1 MSDTLIVL
9 HTAIAIL
16 AVVLLIIVGKVD
28 PVISLVIGT
37 LYLGIAAGLGFANT
51 IETLVRGFGDIMA
64 EVGLLI
70 GFGVLMGMLL
80 TAMGALQKLVELLL
94 RVLGPRRLPYAF
106 SAALST
112 IFPSIYV
119 DVQLVLASPLARS
132 AAPRMG
138 PNGLGM
144 MGGALTA
151 GILVGYV
158 FVVPGLATVAIAG
171 LLDVPLGTMLIYG
184 TLIGPPTAVLT
195 LLLYSRLLQYG
206 LWNSANDEA
215 HFEDMVL
222 GSPDAVAEEVREE
235 GPAITTTEGDPS
247 VAEDA
252 RRGAP
257 AAVAEEI
264 REEGP
269 ATTERHAEHHHA
281 PPLYVSL
288 LPILVALLLIA
299 FGAVAEALG
308 LEAPVLAFL
317 GDPVFALFL
326 GLLGAYLLAWR
337 TLTKEHVEEAMHKG
351 FNATGQIL
359 LITGIGGSLGAV
371 IGETGLDKILGGFFS
386 AEAGTPELVTI
397 ALAWFIAA
405 VLHLAIGSISVAAI
419 TAAGILA
426 PILGNIDVPTVVLG
440 LAIGSGALFALQVN
454 SNFFWMFE
462 TLVGL
467 TTQGTLKA
475 LTLVT
480 SMASVVS
487 LILILVL
494 SLFV

>member
-9 HTAIAIL
+9 HTVIAIL
-16 AVVLLIIVGKVD
+16 AIVLLIVVAKVD

-37 LYLGIAAGLGFANT
+37 LYLGVAAGLGFADT
-51 IETLVRGFGDIMA
+51 IGTFVQGFGDIMA

-70 GFGVLMGMLL
+70 GFGVLMGTLL
-80 TAMGALQKLVELLL
+80 TAMGALQKLVELLV
-94 RVLGPRRLPYAF
+94 RILGPQKLPYAF

-112 IFPSIYV
+112 IFPAIYV

-132 AAPRMG
+132 AAPRIG
-138 PNGLGM
+138 RNGLAM
-144 MGGALTA
+144 MSGTLTA

-158 FVVPGLATVAIAG
+158 FVVPGLGTVAIAG

-195 LLLYSRLLQYG
+195 TFIYSRLLKYG
-206 LWNSANDEA
+206 LWNNAKDEA
-215 HFEDMVL
+215 HYEDMVL
-222 GSPDAVAEEVREE
+222 GSPDAVAEEAREE
-235 GPAITTTEGDPS
+235 GPAITTPEGDPS
-247 VAEDA
+247 VTEDA
-252 RRGAP
+252 RKGTP
-257 AAVAEEI
+257 AATEE
-264 REEGP
+264 RET
-269 ATTERHAEHHHA
+269 ARHS
-281 PPLYVSL
+281 PPLYASL

-299 FGAVAEALG
+299 FGAIADAAGVKS
-308 LEAPVLAFL
+308 PVIAFL

-337 TLTKEHVEEAMHKG
+337 TLTNEHVEDAMHKG

-397 ALAWFIAA
+397 LLAWVIAA
-405 VLHLAIGSISVAAI
+405 ILHLAIGSISVAAI

-426 PILGNIDVPTVVLG
+426 PILGSIEVPTVVLG

-462 TLVGL
+462 TLLGL
-467 TTQGTLKA
+467 TTQGTFKA

-480 SMASVVS
+480 AMASVIS
-487 LILILVL
+487 LLLILAL
-494 SLFV
+494 SLVV

>member
-9 HTAIAIL
+9 HTAIAII
-16 AVVLLIIVGKVD
+16 AIVLLIVVAKVD

-37 LYLGIAAGLGFANT
+37 LYLGVAAGLGFEDT
-51 IETLVRGFGDIMA
+51 IGTFVQGFGDIMA

-70 GFGVLMGMLL
+70 GFGVLMGTLL

-94 RVLGPRRLPYAF
+94 RILGPRRLPYAF
-106 SAALST
+106 SAALTT
-112 IFPSIYV
+112 IFPAIYV

-138 PNGLGM
+138 HNGLGM
-144 MGGALTA
+144 MGGTLTS

-158 FVVPGLATVAIAG
+158 FVVPGLGTVAIAG

-184 TLIGPPTAVLT
+184 TVIGLPTAVLT
-195 LLLYSRLLQYG
+195 TFIYGQILNRG
-206 LWNSANDEA
+206 LWNNAKDEA

-235 GPAITTTEGDPS
+235 GRDVATPEGDPS

-252 RRGAP
+252 RKGTP
-257 AAVAEEI
+257 AA
-264 REEGP
+264 
-269 ATTERHAEHHHA
+269 TERQTAHHS

-288 LPILVALLLIA
+288 LPIVVALLLIA
-299 FGAVAEALG
+299 FGAIAEAAG
-308 LEAPVLAFL
+308 VKSPVIAFL

-337 TLTKEHVEEAMHKG
+337 TLTNEHVEEAMHKG

-386 AEAGTPELVTI
+386 AEAGTPDLLTI
-397 ALAWFIAA
+397 SLAWLIAA
-405 VLHLAIGSISVAAI
+405 ILHLAIGSISVAAI

-426 PILGNIDVPTVVLG
+426 PILTSIEVPTVVLG

-462 TLVGL
+462 TLLGL
-467 TTQGTLKA
+467 TTQGTFKA

-480 SMASVVS
+480 AMASVVS
-487 LILILVL
+487 LILILAL
-494 SLFV
+494 SLVV

>member
-1 MSDTLIVL
+1 VL

-16 AVVLLIIVGKVD
+16 AIVLLIVVAKVD

-37 LYLGIAAGLGFANT
+37 LYLGVAAGLGFGNT
-51 IETLVRGFGDIMA
+51 IETLVQGFADIMG

-70 GFGVLMGMLL
+70 GFGVLMGTLL

-94 RVLGPRRLPYAF
+94 RILGPRRLPYAF

-132 AAPRMG
+132 AAPRLG
-138 PNGLGM
+138 RNGLAM
-144 MGGALTA
+144 MSGTLTA

-195 LLLYSRLLQYG
+195 TFIYGRLLKYG
-206 LWNSANDEA
+206 LWNNAKDEA

-222 GSPDAVAEEVREE
+222 GSPDAIAEEVREE
-235 GPAITTTEGDPS
+235 GPAITTPEGDPS

-252 RRGAP
+252 RKGTP
-257 AAVAEEI
+257 ADE
-264 REEGP
+264 
-269 ATTERHAEHHHA
+269 TERQTAHHHT

-288 LPILVALLLIA
+288 LPIVVALLLIA
-299 FGAVAEALG
+299 FGAVAEAFG
-308 LEAPVLAFL
+308 LEAPVIKFL

-337 TLTKEHVEEAMHKG
+337 TLTNEHVEEAMHKG

-397 ALAWFIAA
+397 MLAWLIAA
-405 VLHLAIGSISVAAI
+405 ILHLAIGSISVAAI

-426 PILGNIDVPTVVLG
+426 PILGSIDVPTVVLG

-462 TLVGL
+462 TLLGL
-467 TTQGTLKA
+467 TTQGTFKA

-480 SMASVVS
+480 AMASVVS
-487 LILILVL
+487 LILVLAL
-494 SLFV
+494 SLVV

>member
-16 AVVLLIIVGKVD
+16 AIVLLIVVAKVD

-37 LYLGIAAGLGFANT
+37 LYLGVAAGLGFADT
-51 IETLVRGFGDIMA
+51 IGTFVQGFGDIMA

-70 GFGVLMGMLL
+70 GFGVLMGTLL
-80 TAMGALQKLVELLL
+80 TAMGALQKLVELLV
-94 RVLGPRRLPYAF
+94 RILGPRRLPYAF

-132 AAPRMG
+132 AAPRLAR
-138 PNGLGM
+138 NGLAM
-144 MGGALTA
+144 MSGALTA

-195 LLLYSRLLQYG
+195 TFIYGRLLKYG
-206 LWNSANDEA
+206 LWNEAKDEA

-222 GSPDAVAEEVREE
+222 GSPDAIAEEAREE
-235 GPAITTTEGDPS
+235 GPAITTPEGDPS

-252 RRGAP
+252 RKGTP
-257 AAVAEEI
+257 AESEE
-264 REEGP
+264 RQT
-269 ATTERHAEHHHA
+269 AHHS

-299 FGAVAEALG
+299 LGAIAEAAG
-308 LEAPVLAFL
+308 LKSPVIAFL

-337 TLTKEHVEEAMHKG
+337 TLTKEHVEDAMHKG

-397 ALAWFIAA
+397 LLAWLIAA
-405 VLHLAIGSISVAAI
+405 ILHLAIGSISVAAI

-426 PILGNIDVPTVVLG
+426 PILGSIEVPTVVLG

-462 TLVGL
+462 TLLGL

-480 SMASVVS
+480 AMASVVS
-487 LILILVL
+487 LFLILAL
-494 SLFV
+494 SLVV

>member
-1 MSDTLIVL
+1 MSNTLIVL

-16 AVVLLIIVGKVD
+16 AIVLLIVVAKVD

-37 LYLGIAAGLGFANT
+37 LYLGVAAGLGFGDT
-51 IETLVRGFGDIMA
+51 IGTFVQGFGDIMA

-70 GFGVLMGMLL
+70 GFGVLMGTLL

-94 RVLGPRRLPYAF
+94 RILGPRRLPYAF
-106 SAALST
+106 SAALSS
-112 IFPSIYV
+112 IFPAIYV

-138 PNGLGM
+138 RNGLAM
-144 MGGALTA
+144 MGGTLTA

-158 FVVPGLATVAIAG
+158 FVVPGLGTVAIAG

-195 LLLYSRLLQYG
+195 TFIYSRVLKYG
-206 LWNSANDEA
+206 LWNNAKDEA
-215 HFEDMVL
+215 HYEDMVL
-222 GSPDAVAEEVREE
+222 GSPDAVAEEAREE
-235 GPAITTTEGDPS
+235 GPAITTPEGDPS

-252 RRGAP
+252 RKGTP
-257 AAVAEEI
+257 AESEE
-264 REEGP
+264 RQT
-269 ATTERHAEHHHA
+269 AHHS

-299 FGAVAEALG
+299 FGAIAEAAG
-308 LEAPVLAFL
+308 LKSPVIAFL

-337 TLTKEHVEEAMHKG
+337 TLSNEHVEDAMHKG

-386 AEAGTPELVTI
+386 AEAGTPEMVTI
-397 ALAWFIAA
+397 LLAWLIAA
-405 VLHLAIGSISVAAI
+405 ILHLAIGSISVAAI

-426 PILGNIDVPTVVLG
+426 PILGSIEVPTVVIG

-462 TLVGL
+462 TLLGL

-480 SMASVVS
+480 AMASVVS
-487 LILILVL
+487 LLLILAL
-494 SLFV
+494 SLVV

>member
-9 HTAIAIL
+9 HTAIAII
-16 AVVLLIIVGKVD
+16 AIVLLIVVAKVD

-37 LYLGIAAGLGFANT
+37 LYLGVAAGLGFADT
-51 IETLVRGFGDIMA
+51 IGTFVQGFGDIMA

-70 GFGVLMGMLL
+70 GFGVLMGTLL
-80 TAMGALQKLVELLL
+80 TAMGALQKLVGLLL
-94 RVLGPRRLPYAF
+94 RILGPRRLPYAF

-132 AAPRMG
+132 AAPRLG
-138 PNGLGM
+138 LNGLAM
-144 MGGALTA
+144 MSGALTA

-195 LLLYSRLLQYG
+195 TFIYGRLLKYG
-206 LWNSANDEA
+206 LWNEAKDEA
-215 HFEDMVL
+215 HFGDMVL
-222 GSPDAVAEEVREE
+222 GSPDAVAEEAREE
-235 GPAITTTEGDPS
+235 GPSITTPEGDPS

-252 RRGAP
+252 RKGTP
-257 AAVAEEI
+257 AESEE
-264 REEGP
+264 RQT
-269 ATTERHAEHHHA
+269 AHHS

-299 FGAVAEALG
+299 LGAIAEAAG
-308 LEAPVLAFL
+308 LKSPVIAFL

-337 TLTKEHVEEAMHKG
+337 TLTKEHVEDAMHKG

-397 ALAWFIAA
+397 VLAWVIAA
-405 VLHLAIGSISVAAI
+405 ILHLAIGSISVASI

-426 PILGNIDVPTVVLG
+426 PILGSIEVPTVVLG

-467 TTQGTLKA
+467 TTQGTFKA

-480 SMASVVS
+480 AMASVVS
-487 LILILVL
+487 LLLILAL
-494 SLFV
+494 SLVV

>member
-9 HTAIAIL
+9 HTAIAII
-16 AVVLLIIVGKVD
+16 AIVLLIVVAKVD

-37 LYLGIAAGLGFANT
+37 LYLGVAAGLGFGDT
-51 IETLVRGFGDIMA
+51 IGTFVQGFGDIMA

-70 GFGVLMGMLL
+70 GFGVLMGTLL
-80 TAMGALQKLVELLL
+80 TAMGALQKLVELLV
-94 RVLGPRRLPYAF
+94 RILGPQKLPYAF
-106 SAALST
+106 SAALSS
-112 IFPSIYV
+112 IFPAIYV

-138 PNGLGM
+138 RNGLAM
-144 MGGALTA
+144 MGGTLTA

-158 FVVPGLATVAIAG
+158 FVVPGLGTVAIAG

-195 LLLYSRLLQYG
+195 LFIYSQVLKYG
-206 LWNSANDEA
+206 LWNNATDEA

-222 GSPDAVAEEVREE
+222 GSPDAVAEEAREE
-235 GPAITTTEGDPS
+235 GPAITTPEGDPS
-247 VAEDA
+247 VAEEA
-252 RRGAP
+252 REGTP
-257 AAVAEEI
+257 AATEE
-264 REEGP
+264 RQT
-269 ATTERHAEHHHA
+269 AHHS

-299 FGAVAEALG
+299 FGAVAEAAG
-308 LEAPVLAFL
+308 LEAPVIAFL

-337 TLTKEHVEEAMHKG
+337 TLTNEHVEDAMHKG

-386 AEAGTPELVTI
+386 AEAGTPDLVTI
-397 ALAWFIAA
+397 LLAWLIAA
-405 VLHLAIGSISVAAI
+405 ILHLAIGSISVAAI

-426 PILGNIDVPTVVLG
+426 PILGSIEVPTVVIG

-462 TLVGL
+462 TLLGL

-480 SMASVVS
+480 AMASVVS
-487 LILILVL
+487 LLLILAL
-494 SLFV
+494 SLVV

>member
-9 HTAIAIL
+9 HTAIAII
-16 AVVLLIIVGKVD
+16 AIVLLILVVRVD
-28 PVISLVIGT
+28 PVIALVIGT
-37 LYLGIAAGLGFANT
+37 LYLGVAAGLGFDGT
-51 IETLVRGFGDIMA
+51 IGTLVQGFGDIMA

-70 GFGVLMGMLL
+70 GFGVLLGSLL
-80 TAMGALQKLVELLL
+80 IAMGALQKLVALLL
-94 RVLGPRRLPYAF
+94 RIFGPRRLPYAF
-106 SAALST
+106 SAALSS
-112 IFPSIYV
+112 IFPAIYV
-119 DVQLVLASPLARS
+119 DVQLVLAAPLARS

-138 PNGLGM
+138 RDGLAM

-158 FVVPGLATVAIAG
+158 FVVPGLGTVAIAG
-171 LLDVPLGTMLIYG
+171 LLNVPLGTMLIYG

-195 LLLYSRLLQYG
+195 TFIYGQLLKYG
-206 LWNSANDEA
+206 LWNKDKDEPHLEEDEA
-215 HFEDMVL
+215 SLSVPDEEEE
-222 GSPDAVAEEVREE
+222 GSP
-235 GPAITTTEGDPS
+235 
-247 VAEDA
+247 
-252 RRGAP
+252 
-257 AAVAEEI
+257 AA
-264 REEGP
+264 
-269 ATTERHAEHHHA
+269 TERQETENS
-281 PPLYVSL
+281 PPLYISL
-288 LPILVALLLIA
+288 LPILGALLLIA
-299 FGAVAEALG
+299 FGAVAETAG
-308 LEAPVLAFL
+308 LDSPVIVFL
-317 GDPVFALFL
+317 GDPVFALFV

-337 TLTKEHVEEAMHKG
+337 TLHNEKVEEAMNRG

-386 AEAGTPELVTI
+386 AEAGTPVLLTI
-397 ALAWFIAA
+397 LLAWVIAA

-426 PILGNIDVPTVVLG
+426 PILGSLEVPAVVIG

-480 SMASVVS
+480 AMASVVS
-487 LILILVL
+487 LFLILAL
-494 SLFV
+494 SLLV